1 VFFFVVVYSFSFARL
16 KNGISGFQLIYLAKP
31 VPRDMILIADSGGS
45 KIDWRFI
52 QNDGSIGQANTPGFN
67 PYYQPIEDL
76 KKNVQ
81 EVLLPKI
88 NQQQGDVSKIFFYG
102 AGVSSVKNQLTIK
115 SAFLEFFPEAQ
126 IEIGWDLLAAAR
138 ALCGHEAGIAC
149 IMGTGSNSCLYDGTA
164 IVDNVAN
171 LGWIL
176 ADEGS
181 GAHLGRQF
189 LVDYLRNKLPKTLAA
204 QFHERFPLTR
214 EEFLEKVYQ
223 QERPSAFLASFTKFL
238 FQHLKESYCYDLV
251 YRSFS
256 EFYENNVM
264 QYKNYQDLKVHF
276 TGSIAFY
283 FSDVLRQVANDKGIT
298 VKNILE
304 GPIAGLTLYHQNE
317 SN

>member
-1 VFFFVVVYSFSFARL
+1 
-16 KNGISGFQLIYLAKP
+16 
-31 VPRDMILIADSGGS
+31 MILIADSGGS
-45 KIDWRFI
+45 KTDWRLV
-52 QNDGSIGQANTPGFN
+52 QKDGSIAQASAPGFN
-67 PYYQPIEDL
+67 PYYQPIDDL

-81 EVLLPKI
+81 EILLPKI
-88 NQQQGDVSKIFFYG
+88 NEESVSKIYFYG

-115 SAFLEFFPEAQ
+115 SAFLEFFPEAH

-138 ALCGHEAGIAC
+138 ALCGHEPGIAC
-149 IMGTGSNSCLYDGTA
+149 IMGTGSNSCLYDGTK

-181 GAHLGRQF
+181 GANIGRKF
-189 LVDYLRNKLPKTLAA
+189 LVDYLRKQMPTKLAA
-204 QFHERFPLTR
+204 QFHQRFPLSR

-223 QERPSAFLASFTKFL
+223 QEKPSAFLASFAKFI
-238 FQHLKESYCYDLV
+238 FQHLDEPYCYKLIYD
-251 YRSFS
+251 SFS

-264 QYKNYQDLKVHF
+264 QYENYKNLKVHF

-283 FSDVLRQVANDKGIT
+283 FSDILRQVANDKGIT

-304 GPIAGLTLYHQNE
+304 GPIAGLTLFHTQRN
-317 SN
+317 NA

>member
-1 VFFFVVVYSFSFARL
+1 
-16 KNGISGFQLIYLAKP
+16 
-31 VPRDMILIADSGGS
+31 MILIADSGGS
-45 KIDWRFI
+45 KIDWRLI
-52 QNDGSIGQANTPGFN
+52 QKDGTIGQASGPGFN

-76 KKNVQ
+76 KRSVQ
-81 EVLLPKI
+81 DILVPQVK
-88 NQQQGDVSKIFFYG
+88 DRVSKIFFYG
-102 AGVSSVKNQLTIK
+102 AGVSSTKNQLTIK
-115 SAFLEFFPEAQ
+115 SAFLEFFPEAH

-138 ALCGHEAGIAC
+138 ALSGYEPGIAC
-149 IMGTGSNSCLYDGTA
+149 IMGTGSNSCLYDGTK
-164 IVDNVAN
+164 ITGNVAN

-181 GAHLGRQF
+181 GANIGRKF
-189 LVDYLRNKLPKTLAA
+189 LVDYLRDKLPTELAK

-223 QERPSAFLASFTKFL
+223 QERPSAFLASFTRFI
-238 FQHLKESYCYDLV
+238 FQHLKEPYCYKLIYD
-251 YRSFS
+251 SFS

-264 QYKNYQDLKVHF
+264 QYENYKNLKVHF

-283 FSDVLRQVANDKGIT
+283 FSDILRQVANDKGIT

-304 GPIAGLTLYHQNE
+304 GPIAGLTLYHQRD